1 LTSISL
7 KNLNSMSRLI
17 KILQKILQGNSDKN
31 IDFDELRN
39 LLFRLGFS
47 ERIKGGHHI
56 FTSDLID
63 EIINIQSLTGNKAK
77 AYQVKQIRQLIQDN
91 NLLEQLKKDND
102 EK

>member
-1 LTSISL
+1 
-7 KNLNSMSRLI
+7 MSRLL
-17 KILQKILQGNSDKN
+17 KILQKILQGNADKN

-63 EIINIQSLTGNKAK
+63 EIINIQPLTGNKAK
-77 AYQVKQIRQLIQDN
+77 PYQVKQIRQLIHDN